1 MINCSTRT
9 KKGWSL
15 VDEMVKRW
23 MQQRIDL
30 TQDFETIVSPT
41 GNENLTSNIDQRIR
55 AFCQSLVDYVSA
67 GHFEVYNE
75 LIHEAREFGD
85 GSLSAG
91 LDIFHA
97 IENST
102 DKALDFND
110 KYDPKTFSQNG
121 KFQRSLSELSEDLV
135 ALGRLLNRRFELEDQ
150 LISEVHNKHRALVA

>member
-1 MINCSTRT
+1 
-9 KKGWSL
+9 
-15 VDEMVKRW
+15 

-30 TQDFETIVSPT
+30 TQDFEGIVSPS
-41 GNENLTSNIDQRIR
+41 GSEDLASNINQRIR

-75 LIHEAREFGD
+75 LIHEAREFAD
-85 GSLSAG
+85 GSLSTG

-97 IENST
+97 IESST

-110 KYDPKTFSQNG
+110 KYDPKASGSEN
-121 KFQRSLSELSEDLV
+121 KRSLSELSEDLV

-150 LISEVHNKHRALVA
+150 LISEVHNRHRALVA